1 MNTIEKDFF
10 KVRDNITPCIYA
22 YSDSS
27 AGYEGLLKIGYT
39 IRTPEER
46 VKEQYG
52 IKRPIKSYKILF
64 EEEAI
69 KEDGSSFNDKL
80 VHKKLREMGI
90 ENPDGEWFKCDL
102 DTLKNVIISIKQNK
116 DFEIN
121 RTESFKMRPEQEE
134 AVNKTYEYFTKSF
147 KDNPDKVVHFL
158 WNAKMRF
165 GKTFT
170 TYQLAKKM
178 SWKKIL
184 ILTFKP
190 VVQASWEEDLKH
202 HIDFE
207 GWQFICNKGK
217 KEDEC
222 LLDVQHLDKEK
233 PIVCFGSFQDFLG
246 KGKNGSIKVKNEW
259 VHTTNW
265 DCVVLDEYHYGAWRD
280 KSKEMFENT
289 NLDDLEG
296 YKEYQEAIKN
306 TGQDFFN
313 EDYMPITT
321 KSYLYL
327 SGTPFRAINSGE
339 FIEEQ
344 IFNWTYSD
352 EQKAKEEFIGDPND
366 NPYLSL
372 PKIIMMTYQLPHE
385 IEKIALMGEF
395 NEFSLNEFF
404 STKKEDDKVRF
415 KYENEVQKWLNFI
428 RGSDKNIII
437 SDLKLNHQIGKLPFN
452 DSILLNNLTHTLWFL
467 PNVDS
472 CHAMKELLKSKSNT
486 FYHDYEII
494 DVSGEEGGNGVK
506 ALDKVRKAI
515 GINPLNTKTITLTCG
530 RLTTGVSVKEWSGI
544 FMLRNLSTP
553 ETYFQS
559 AFRIQTPWT
568 IKGEDNKNIILKEF
582 CYIFDFAPNR
592 ALKQL
597 SDYSSKLNPSIDIPL
612 ERKVAA
618 FISFLPIL
626 AYENGILHEIEAKDI
641 LDKIASGTTATLLA
655 RRWESA
661 LLVNVDNNTLQKL
674 MDNKTAMDALM
685 NIEDFRN
692 LNRDIETIINKS
704 NSIKSM
710 KKEASERELTEK
722 EKKVLSQ
729 EEKEYKSLRKKIQ
742 DKLIKFATRIPIFMY
757 LTDHREET
765 LRDIITKLEPTLF
778 KKVTGLDVK
787 DFELLLSL
795 NVFNS
800 VLMNDAIAKF
810 KRYEDSSLGYSGINL
825 HSEDKNIGLFDTTIS
840 KEDFKK
846 LI

>member
-1 MNTIEKDFF
+1 
-10 KVRDNITPCIYA
+10 
-22 YSDSS
+22 
-27 AGYEGLLKIGYT
+27 
-39 IRTPEER
+39 
-46 VKEQYG
+46 
-52 IKRPIKSYKILF
+52 
-64 EEEAI
+64 
-69 KEDGSSFNDKL
+69 
-80 VHKKLREMGI
+80 
-90 ENPDGEWFKCDL
+90 
-102 DTLKNVIISIKQNK
+102 
-116 DFEIN
+116 
-121 RTESFKMRPEQEE
+121 
-134 AVNKTYEYFTKSF
+134 
-147 KDNPDKVVHFL
+147 
-158 WNAKMRF
+158 
-165 GKTFT
+165 
-170 TYQLAKKM
+170 
-178 SWKKIL
+178 
-184 ILTFKP
+184 
-190 VVQASWEEDLKH
+190 
-202 HIDFE
+202 
-207 GWQFICNKGK
+207 
-217 KEDEC
+217 
-222 LLDVQHLDKEK
+222 
-233 PIVCFGSFQDFLG
+233 
-246 KGKNGSIKVKNEW
+246 
-259 VHTTNW
+259 
-265 DCVVLDEYHYGAWRD
+265 
-280 KSKEMFENT
+280 
-289 NLDDLEG
+289 
-296 YKEYQEAIKN
+296 
-306 TGQDFFN
+306 
-313 EDYMPITT
+313 
-321 KSYLYL
+321 
-327 SGTPFRAINSGE
+327 
-339 FIEEQ
+339 
-344 IFNWTYSD
+344 
-352 EQKAKEEFIGDPND
+352 
-366 NPYLSL
+366 
-372 PKIIMMTYQLPHE
+372 
-385 IEKIALMGEF
+385 
-395 NEFSLNEFF
+395 
-404 STKKEDDKVRF
+404 
-415 KYENEVQKWLNFI
+415 
-428 RGSDKNIII
+428 
-437 SDLKLNHQIGKLPFN
+437 
-452 DSILLNNLTHTLWFL
+452 
-467 PNVDS
+467 
-472 CHAMKELLKSKSNT
+472 MKELLKSKSNT

-515 GINPLNTKTITLTCG
+515 GTNPLNTKTITLTCG

-612 ERKVAA
+612 ERKVAD

-626 AYENGILHEIEAKDI
+626 AYENGILHKIDAEGI

-704 NSIKSM
+704 NSVKSM

-729 EEKEYKSLRKKIQ
+729 EEKEHKSLRKKIQ

-765 LRDIITKLEPTLF
+765 LRDIITKLEPILF

-825 HSEDKNIGLFDTTIS
+825 HSEDKNIGLYDTTIS

>member
-1 MNTIEKDFF
+1 M
-10 KVRDNITPCIYA
+10 
-22 YSDSS
+22 
-27 AGYEGLLKIGYT
+27 
-39 IRTPEER
+39 
-46 VKEQYG
+46 
-52 IKRPIKSYKILF
+52 
-64 EEEAI
+64 
-69 KEDGSSFNDKL
+69 
-80 VHKKLREMGI
+80 
-90 ENPDGEWFKCDL
+90 
-102 DTLKNVIISIKQNK
+102 
-116 DFEIN
+116 
-121 RTESFKMRPEQEE
+121 
-134 AVNKTYEYFTKSF
+134 
-147 KDNPDKVVHFL
+147 
-158 WNAKMRF
+158 
-165 GKTFT
+165 
-170 TYQLAKKM
+170 
-178 SWKKIL
+178 
-184 ILTFKP
+184 
-190 VVQASWEEDLKH
+190 
-202 HIDFE
+202 
-207 GWQFICNKGK
+207 
-217 KEDEC
+217 
-222 LLDVQHLDKEK
+222 
-233 PIVCFGSFQDFLG
+233 
-246 KGKNGSIKVKNEW
+246 
-259 VHTTNW
+259 
-265 DCVVLDEYHYGAWRD
+265 
-280 KSKEMFENT
+280 
-289 NLDDLEG
+289 
-296 YKEYQEAIKN
+296 
-306 TGQDFFN
+306 
-313 EDYMPITT
+313 
-321 KSYLYL
+321 
-327 SGTPFRAINSGE
+327 
-339 FIEEQ
+339 
-344 IFNWTYSD
+344 
-352 EQKAKEEFIGDPND
+352 
-366 NPYLSL
+366 
-372 PKIIMMTYQLPHE
+372 
-385 IEKIALMGEF
+385 
-395 NEFSLNEFF
+395 
-404 STKKEDDKVRF
+404 
-415 KYENEVQKWLNFI
+415 
-428 RGSDKNIII
+428 
-437 SDLKLNHQIGKLPFN
+437 
-452 DSILLNNLTHTLWFL
+452 

-486 FYHDYEII
+486 FYHDYKII

-515 GINPLNTKTITLTCG
+515 GTNPLNTKTITLTCG

-597 SDYSSKLNPSIDIPL
+597 SDYSSKLNPNIDITL
-612 ERKVAA
+612 ERKVAD
-618 FISFLPIL
+618 FISFLPVL
-626 AYENGILHEIEAKDI
+626 AYDNGVLREINARDI
-641 LDKIASGTTATLLA
+641 LDKIVSGTTATLLA

-704 NSIKSM
+704 NSVKSM

-729 EEKEYKSLRKKIQ
+729 EEKEHKSLRKKIQ